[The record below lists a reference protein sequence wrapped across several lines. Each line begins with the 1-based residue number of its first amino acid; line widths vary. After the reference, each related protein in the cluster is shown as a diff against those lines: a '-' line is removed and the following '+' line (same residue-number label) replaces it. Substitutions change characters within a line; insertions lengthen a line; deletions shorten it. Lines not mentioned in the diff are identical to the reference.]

1 MQVGRDPIGPV
12 GFDRAQCIY
21 DLADRHVAVDRAH
34 PTPFERRRETIDMDR
49 AQAADAGQL
58 QSFVGKP
65 GEEVTID
72 LDILLDDA
80 GRPDRSAECR
90 RPAQRTGK
98 GDGERA
104 RIERG
109 HIDRER
115 PPMPRLDGELE
126 AEHRIGLR
134 SLRSEKQT
142 SELPSL
148 MRSSY
153 AGWCL

>member
-1 MQVGRDPIGPV
+1 MIRRPP
-12 GFDRAQCIY
+12 RATRTDTRCPY
-21 DLADRHVAVDRAH
+21 TTLFRS
-34 PTPFERRRETIDMDR
+34 
-49 AQAADAGQL
+49 QL

-80 GRPDRSAECR
+80 GRTDRSAECR
-90 RPAQRTGK
+90 RPAPRTGK

-109 HIDRER
+109 HIDR
-115 PPMPRLDGELE
+115 
-126 AEHRIGLR
+126 
-134 SLRSEKQT
+134 RSEEHT
-142 SELPSL
+142 SELQSL

-153 AGWCL
+153 AVFCLKKNKTPRSHAIPSILPTYPYL

>member
-1 MQVGRDPIGPV
+1 
-12 GFDRAQCIY
+12 
-21 DLADRHVAVDRAH
+21 
-34 PTPFERRRETIDMDR
+34 MDR
-49 AQAADAGQL
+49 AQVADAGQL

-80 GRPDRSAECR
+80 GRTDRSAECR

-109 HIDRER
+109 HIDRDR
-115 PPMPRLDGELE
+115 PAMPRLDGELE

-134 SLRSEKQT
+134 SLGRDGREGDRPALAGTIAHAPCGTGNSTSSSSRSEEHT
-142 SELPSL
+142 SELQSL
-148 MRSSY
+148 MRITY
-153 AGWCL
+153 TVCCLKKQKYDKTTQ